1 MAKDAIFFQVAVNS
15 NKQRKLML
23 AILFILPLGN
33 VKTELIFS
41 WWAQGN
47 LTLRRIAKF
56 MPYTEKEINN
66 CGWLWKMS
74 LMQSIDMIVRLK
86 SEINITQAIQHNNI
100 GQNSTMGRW

>member
-1 MAKDAIFFQVAVNS
+1 
-15 NKQRKLML
+15 
-23 AILFILPLGN
+23 
-33 VKTELIFS
+33 
-41 WWAQGN
+41 
-47 LTLRRIAKF
+47 

-100 GQNSTMGRW
+100 GQNSTHDGQVIAFTVNVWEVISKKKEEKCKCTSFIKWYLIRRVMKRARQKCSV

>member
-1 MAKDAIFFQVAVNS
+1 
-15 NKQRKLML
+15 
-23 AILFILPLGN
+23 
-33 VKTELIFS
+33 
-41 WWAQGN
+41 
-47 LTLRRIAKF
+47 
-56 MPYTEKEINN
+56 MPYTEKEIND